1 MTRNLLLCAAGV
13 VAGFLVG
20 FLVSNSI
27 SQSNGAQPSPSRRP
41 APASAP
47 VADGATG
54 GALPPNHPDIGSA
67 APGGAAGSP
76 ASTSAEAQAAMD
88 KADRDGKDFDAQWAA
103 AETFRRLKDFDKTEL
118 YLSRALEARPRDFKT
133 LAALG
138 NSRYDRGD
146 YAGAASFYERALEI
160 NADDPDVRTDY
171 GNTFFLRTPPDFDR
185 AISEYRKSIAVSPAH
200 EQSWM
205 NLASASINK
214 GDKPSALEPLP
225 RLEAVNPPN
234 PSLEALRQRANALP

>member
-1 MTRNLLLCAAGV
+1 MTRNLLFCAAGV
-13 VAGFLVG
+13 LAGFLVG

-27 SQSNGAQPSPSRRP
+27 SQSSPARQASAGRTAPSA
-41 APASAP
+41 APA
-47 VADGATG
+47 AD
-54 GALPPNHPDIGSA
+54 GALPPNHPDIGATA
-67 APGGAAGSP
+67 AGGGASSP

-88 KADRDGKDFDAQWAA
+88 RADRDGKDFEAQWAA

-160 NADDPDVRTDY
+160 NPDDPDVRTDY

-185 AISEYRKSIAVSPAH
+185 AIGEYRKSLAANPSH

-205 NLASASINK
+205 NLASASVNK
-214 GDKPSALEPLP
+214 GDKATALEALA
-225 RLEAVNPPN
+225 RLEAVNPRN
-234 PSLEALRQRANALP
+234 SSLQALRQRAESLP